1 MNHLET
7 MDKILE
13 RYKFRKDIPDAAKKN
28 IERSKKD
35 TLKAILKKNGSY
47 GIITSLIIS
56 VFLFAKKT
64 GIPLSIVKCT
74 IIVWTAIA
82 LGTGIVAGGTF
93 YTVKS
98 ILPPAGNPALEERAP
113 VSEKTAD
120 TQEKS
125 GIVSPATH
133 DTQAAAVLP
142 YEIGIMPFESSNLD
156 AALRERA
163 TGGST
168 RSLVMIRG
176 TDKVGMVGRGSS
188 GRQAD
193 RLLLGS
199 IEKLNTSYQITLR
212 VVEAKTTKIIL
223 FLNERAESE
232 DTIEDACRRLSEKVS
247 GILFR

>member
-7 MDKILE
+7 MDKILD

-35 TLKAILKKNGSY
+35 TLKAILKKNGTY

-82 LGTGIVAGGTF
+82 LGTGMIAGGTF
-93 YTVKS
+93 YTVTS
-98 ILPPAGNPALEERAP
+98 ILPPAGTPVLEERAP

-133 DTQAAAVLP
+133 DTQASAVLP

-156 AALRERA
+156 ASLRERA
-163 TGGST
+163 TGGVT
-168 RSLVMIRG
+168 RRLVMIRG
-176 TDKVGMVGRGSS
+176 ADKVGMVGR
-188 GRQAD
+188 RQAD